1 MNVRGIVQTIT
12 GKKKTLGV
20 ELWKELFRTGVQSD
34 RKAGVHA
41 DNENIRVIKEL
52 TDAGADVNLR
62 DSQKRSLLHYISNNE
77 ECRAIARIL
86 IEAGADVNA
95 RDDFKTTALHDAA
108 ESGDPEYMK
117 ILIEAGADLEATD
130 ENGWTPL
137 MTAAGKI
144 HAGCVRL
151 LLDAGADVHK
161 MDWKD
166 GQSSLLY
173 SLKDRKILNMLI
185 EAGLDINSK
194 DSSGNTVLMQ
204 TLELRPYTTSGV
216 ESALMLIEAG
226 VDVNAANNHGVTA
239 LMKLVCSG
247 LMNKEVIPVIIAAG
261 ADVNAKN
268 NEGMTALHY
277 AAVSNHNNELDCYGS
292 IASEYMLV
300 LIRAGADMD
309 IKDDLGRTAEDCYRR
324 TFPTAYNKN
333 IEYFRRLAYI
343 KKNLT
348 IEDSQTISCNIPD
361 YDI

>member
-1 MNVRGIVQTIT
+1 MNIRDIVQTIT
-12 GKKKTLGV
+12 GKKKALGV
-20 ELWKELFRTGVQSD
+20 ELWKELFKTAVQVN
-34 RKAGVHA
+34 K
-41 DNENIRVIKEL
+41 ENIKTIKEL
-52 TDAGADVNLR
+52 VDAGADVNLR
-62 DSQKRSLLHYISNNE
+62 DSQKRSLLYYIINNE
-77 ECRAIARIL
+77 ECHTIAGIF
-86 IEAGADVNA
+86 INAGADVNA
-95 RDDFKTTALHDAA
+95 RDDFGKTPLHDAA
-108 ESGDPEYMK
+108 ESDDPEYMK
-117 ILIEAGADLEATD
+117 MLIEAGADLEAAD

-144 HAGCVRL
+144 HAECVRL

-277 AAVSNHNNELDCYGS
+277 AAVSNPNNELDCYGS
-292 IASEYMLV
+292 IASEYMLA

-309 IKDDLGRTAEDCYRR
+309 IKDDLGRTAEDRYRR

-333 IEYFRRLAYI
+333 IEYFRRLAYA

>member
-1 MNVRGIVQTIT
+1 MNIRDIVQTIT
-12 GKKKTLGV
+12 GKKKALGV
-20 ELWKELFRTGVQSD
+20 ELWKELFRTGVQAD
-34 RKAGVHA
+34 YKAGVNA
-41 DNENIRVIKEL
+41 DSKSISIIKGL

-77 ECRAIARIL
+77 ECHAIAGIF
-86 IEAGADVNA
+86 INAGADVNA
-95 RDDFKTTALHDAA
+95 RDNFGKTPLHDAA

-117 ILIEAGADLEATD
+117 MLIEAGADLEATD

-144 HAGCVRL
+144 HASCVRL

-166 GQSSLLY
+166 GQSGLLY
-173 SLKDRKILNMLI
+173 SLKDREILDTLI
-185 EAGLDINSK
+185 KAGLDINSK

-226 VDVNAANNHGVTA
+226 VDVNAANKYGVTA

-292 IASEYMLV
+292 IASEYMLA

-309 IKDDLGRTAEDCYRR
+309 IKDDLGRTAEDRYKR

-333 IEYFRRLAYI
+333 IEYFRELACSVKRL
-343 KKNLT
+343 NS
-348 IEDSQTISCNIPD
+348 EDTQAAVCTG
-361 YDI
+361 YEFDI

>member
-1 MNVRGIVQTIT
+1 MNIRDIVQTIT
-12 GKKKTLGV
+12 GKKKALGV
-20 ELWKELFRTGVQSD
+20 ELWKELFKTAVQVN
-34 RKAGVHA
+34 K
-41 DNENIRVIKEL
+41 ENIKTIKEL
-52 TDAGADVNLR
+52 VDAGADVNLR
-62 DSQKRSLLHYISNNE
+62 DSQKRSLLYYIINNE
-77 ECRAIARIL
+77 ECHTIAGIF
-86 IEAGADVNA
+86 INAGADVNA
-95 RDDFKTTALHDAA
+95 RDDFGKTPLHDAA

-117 ILIEAGADLEATD
+117 MLIEAGADLEATD

-173 SLKDRKILNMLI
+173 SLKDREILDMLI

-216 ESALMLIEAG
+216 ESALMLIE
-226 VDVNAANNHGVTA
+226 
-239 LMKLVCSG
+239 
-247 LMNKEVIPVIIAAG
+247 VIIAAG

-292 IASEYMLV
+292 IASEYMLA

-309 IKDDLGRTAEDCYRR
+309 IKDDLGRTAEDRYRR

-333 IEYFRRLAYI
+333 IEYFRRLAYA

>member
-1 MNVRGIVQTIT
+1 MNIRDIVQTIT
-12 GKKKTLGV
+12 GKKKALGV
-20 ELWKELFRTGVQSD
+20 ELWKELFKTAVQVN
-34 RKAGVHA
+34 K
-41 DNENIRVIKEL
+41 ENIKTIKEL
-52 TDAGADVNLR
+52 VDAGADVNLR
-62 DSQKRSLLHYISNNE
+62 DSQKRSLLYYIINNE
-77 ECRAIARIL
+77 ECHTIAGIF
-86 IEAGADVNA
+86 INAGADVNA
-95 RDDFKTTALHDAA
+95 RDDFGKTPLHDAA

-117 ILIEAGADLEATD
+117 MLIEAGADLEAAD

-137 MTAAGKI
+137 MAAANTT
-144 HAGCVRL
+144 HTECVRL
-151 LLDAGADVHK
+151 LLNAGADVHK

-277 AAVSNHNNELDCYGS
+277 AAVSNYNNELDCYGS
-292 IASEYMLV
+292 IASEYMLA

-309 IKDDLGRTAEDCYRR
+309 IKDDLGRTAEDRYRR

-333 IEYFRRLAYI
+333 IEYFRRLAYA

>member
-1 MNVRGIVQTIT
+1 MNIRDIVQTIT
-12 GKKKTLGV
+12 GKKKALGV
-20 ELWKELFRTGVQSD
+20 ELWKELFKTAVQVN
-34 RKAGVHA
+34 K
-41 DNENIRVIKEL
+41 ENIKTIKEL
-52 TDAGADVNLR
+52 VDAGADVNLR

-95 RDDFKTTALHDAA
+95 RDDFKKTVLHDAA

-117 ILIEAGADLEATD
+117 MLIGAGADLEAAD

-137 MTAAGKI
+137 MAAAGKT
-144 HAGCVRL
+144 HTECVRL

-226 VDVNAANNHGVTA
+226 
-239 LMKLVCSG
+239 
-247 LMNKEVIPVIIAAG
+247 IAAG
-261 ADVNAKN
+261 ADMSAVNNK
-268 NEGMTALHY
+268 GQTA
-277 AAVSNHNNELDCYGS
+277 
-292 IASEYMLV
+292 
-300 LIRAGADMD
+300 MD
-309 IKDDLGRTAEDCYRR
+309 ILQKKHYSKGEEFFKYIREIKVRAAQERLQKEDCDMSLGN
-324 TFPTAYNKN
+324 T
-333 IEYFRRLAYI
+333 
-343 KKNLT
+343 
-348 IEDSQTISCNIPD
+348 PD
-361 YDI
+361 FSI